1 MLKYNETHTNAHK
14 RAQTHTHY
22 SEKQQEVTP
31 AASALNTFV
40 QVRQAHLWVIYS
52 SGAVGTGNRELEESV
67 LANTL

>member
-1 MLKYNETHTNAHK
+1 MLKHNETHTNMH
-14 RAQTHTHY
+14 TYTHY

-31 AASALNTFV
+31 AASTLKTFV